1 MKSNYFLI
9 NGGWYLEVGLERY
22 NLDDEFREY
31 VDFFDLYHAKTLTQR
46 LLNQP
51 DLLQMMLN
59 KMQLMH
65 EHLDKDKI
73 LYVNKVGGF
82 YLMTEDTRVEMCVLD
97 AKHRPYEP
105 NEGLTGWLDV
115 DGTFYECLYGMHAET
130 LDYFKLNKLHKDRSE
145 PVYFA
150 SSKDLFGDQFDS
162 VEISSD
168 LTEDQFDWIRENFF
182 ALSDAQRR
190 QIESKYEVED

>member
-1 MKSNYFLI
+1 
-9 NGGWYLEVGLERY
+9 
-22 NLDDEFREY
+22 
-31 VDFFDLYHAKTLTQR
+31 
-46 LLNQP
+46 
-51 DLLQMMLN
+51 
-59 KMQLMH
+59 
-65 EHLDKDKI
+65 
-73 LYVNKVGGF
+73 
-82 YLMTEDTRVEMCVLD
+82 MTKDTRVEMCVLD

>member
-1 MKSNYFLI
+1 MENTYFLI

-22 NLDDEFREY
+22 TLDDEFREY

-46 LLNQP
+46 LIDQP
-51 DLLQMMLN
+51 DLLSMMLN

-73 LYVNKVGGF
+73 LYVNPVGGF
-82 YLMTEDTRVEMCVLD
+82 YLMTEDAEIEACVY
-97 AKHRPYEP
+97 AEHRPYEP

-115 DGTFYECLYGMHAET
+115 DGTFYECLYGMHSET

-150 SSKDLFGDQFDS
+150 SSEDLFGDQFDS

-182 ALSDAQRR
+182 ALSAAQRR